1 MTIKV
6 YGNDKEPIIE
16 FAAED
21 VRYTAVEHKSY
32 INSDSVMHV
41 TRKATKYLV
50 VATRLNHLEQHV
62 FDEDALVMFIN

>member
-6 YGNDKEPIIE
+6 YGNDSEPIIE

-21 VRYTAVEHKSY
+21 VRYVSVEHKSY
-32 INSDSVMHV
+32 INSDAVMHV

-50 VATRLNHLEQHV
+50 VATRLNQLEQHV